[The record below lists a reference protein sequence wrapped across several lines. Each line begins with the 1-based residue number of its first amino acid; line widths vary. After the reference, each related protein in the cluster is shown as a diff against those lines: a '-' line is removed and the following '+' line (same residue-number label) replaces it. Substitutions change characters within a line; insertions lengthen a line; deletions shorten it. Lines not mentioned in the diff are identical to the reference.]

1 MSPNPPN
8 VQSQTATAPPALAW
22 VRENLLSTWFNTLL
36 TLCLGLLLVSSGAA
50 FFRWVVS
57 SAKWGVI
64 STNLPLFFVG
74 RFPANQYWRLWL
86 LLALITLLSGL
97 TWGILARTTS
107 RLLGPFQLLAI
118 ALTALAIVLMPLPDG
133 NGAVPLWVRLKLLG
147 LLLLLVGA
155 TWTGYEFGQR
165 RPILGQWLSPAWG
178 LMFLLGFWLMVGGL
192 GLSAI
197 STTTWG
203 GLLLTV
209 FMSLI
214 SIVLSFPFGVLLAL
228 GRQSTLPL
236 IRWLSTLYIEMVRGI
251 PLIAVLFMA
260 LIMVPLFLPSN
271 WRLDLVLRAILG
283 LTLFT
288 AAYLAETVRGGLQAI
303 PQGQYEAASSL
314 GLNTPL
320 CLGLIVLP
328 QALKVSIP
336 AIVGLF
342 IALIQDTTLVSIVGL
357 FDLLGMS
364 RSILANPLFIGR
376 YAEVYL
382 FIGIFYWAICYAMSQ
397 GSRYLE
403 RQLNQ
408 VK

>member
-1 MSPNPPN
+1 MPPN
-8 VQSQTATAPPALAW
+8 SPLPRPLLPTRLDW
-22 VRENLLSTWFNTLL
+22 IRENLLSGWFNTLL
-36 TLCLGLLLVSSGAA
+36 TLGLGLLLIYGGAG
-50 FFRWVVS
+50 FYQWVFAT
-57 SAKWGVI
+57 AKWSVI
-64 STNLPLFFVG
+64 PTNLPLFFVG
-74 RFPANQYWRLWL
+74 RFPADQYWRIWL
-86 LLALITLLSGL
+86 LGVLIALLSGC
-97 TWGILARTTS
+97 TWGVLARSSARLFDPWKILAMVLVALVMAIFPLPEGHGALV
-107 RLLGPFQLLAI
+107 RLQLLS
-118 ALTALAIVLMPLPDG
+118 
-133 NGAVPLWVRLKLLG
+133 
-147 LLLLLVGA
+147 LLLLLVGT
-155 TWTGYEFGQR
+155 TWIAYGAAQR
-165 RPILGQWLSPAWG
+165 HPVLGRWLSPAWG

-192 GLSAI
+192 GLPPV

-214 SIVLSFPFGVLLAL
+214 SIALSFPFGVLLAL

-236 IRWLSTLYIEMVRGI
+236 IRWLSTLYIEVVRGI

-260 LIMVPLFLPSN
+260 LIMIPLFLPSN

-303 PQGQYEAASSL
+303 PKGQYEAASSL

-320 CLGLIVLP
+320 CLALVVLP
-328 QALKVSIP
+328 QALKISIP

-408 VK
+408 IK